1 MGKGRKILC
10 LILLVSLLASLF
22 SACEEESSSKKR
34 RRPRDE
40 EEDTVTAFS
49 MEDLVGSWSVKTEQY
64 EATLVFREEDEVFEA
79 TWTVF
84 DFGKDVWGEETF
96 QIKEISGY
104 TMVGLMPDG
113 QIKYF
118 TFAPFGQTLYFDGMY
133 YTNPEKNLGLPEDT
147 AKFAF
152 IRDGA
157 QATVMHHVFLGMT
170 YDEVKRNYRSVGEL
184 EAQSA
189 YRSFAY
195 SATTYDVDDD
205 VPNHD
210 SSWAYFRF
218 DAEQKLVQTYLHLYR
233 SEYRTAS
240 YTTIKTVSESWLTE
254 LTEKYGEYTMTERT
268 FTHDDGQHVYH
279 TYRWELGNIVC
290 ELELDGID
298 TVDNLDGVTLTY
310 TLKGYE

>member
-40 EEDTVTAFS
+40 DEDTVTAFS

-152 IRDGA
+152 IRDG
-157 QATVMHHVFLGMT
+157 QQTKVMHNVFLGMT
-170 YDEVKRNYRSVGEL
+170 YDEVKRCYIGVQEL
-184 EAQSA
+184 ETGYGKFS
-189 YRSFAY
+189 YK
-195 SATTYDVDDD
+195 ATTYDVEAD
-205 VPNHD
+205 VTNHD
-210 SSWAYFRF
+210 SCWAYFRF
-218 DAEQKLVQTYLHLYR
+218 DENKQLVQTYLRLYR
-233 SEYRTAS
+233 NEYRTGT
-240 YTTIKTVSESWLTE
+240 YTTIKTVSASWLEE

-298 TVDNLDGVTLTY
+298 TIDNLDSVTLTY

>member
-1 MGKGRKILC
+1 MKK
-10 LILLVSLLASLF
+10 LLSLLLAVSLVVSLF
-22 SACEEESSSKKR
+22 AACGEEETPRKR
-34 RRPRDE
+34 RSRDD
-40 EEDTVTAFS
+40 EDEIPVPTEFS
-49 MEDLVGSWSVKTEQY
+49 TDDLLGSWSVKTEQF

-84 DFGKDVWGEETF
+84 NFGEEVWGEETF
-96 QIKEISGY
+96 QIKEASGF

-152 IRDGA
+152 IRDGLQTTA
-157 QATVMHHVFLGMT
+157 MHHVFLGMT
-170 YDEVKRNYRSVGEL
+170 YDEVKRAYPSVREL
-184 EAQSA
+184 EDGYGKFS
-189 YRSFAY
+189 YD
-195 SATTYDVDDD
+195 ATTYDVEAD
-205 VPNHD
+205 VPDHS

-218 DAEQKLVQTYLHLYR
+218 DENQQLVQTYLHLFR
-233 SEYRTAS
+233 STYPASSYRTL
-240 YTTIKTVSESWLTE
+240 KTVAERWLAE
-254 LTEKYGEYTMTERT
+254 LTEAYGEYTMTERT
-268 FTHDDGQHVYH
+268 YTGYNEEEQHIYN
-279 TYRWELGNIVC
+279 TYRWELGNVIC

-298 TVDNLDGVTLTY
+298 TIDNLDAATLTY